1 MKSNI
6 LNDICILM
14 LSPNQIFYKIIK
26 TREKTKQNNTE
37 TFVLLIL
44 PLVCDRPK
52 LLDILVIGLLELQ
65 NKKFLI
71 NLI

>member
-1 MKSNI
+1 M
-6 LNDICILM
+6 NDICILM